1 LDSKESLDIST
12 RFTHRGIPARR
23 IRIAQDD
30 LGSGHSS
37 LLRMDRVPA
46 IVKIDQ
52 RLVRGALNRPVRA
65 REFIDHLTLLAQGFG
80 APVTVEGLE
89 DIG

>member
-1 LDSKESLDIST
+1 
-12 RFTHRGIPARR
+12 
-23 IRIAQDD
+23 
-30 LGSGHSS
+30 
-37 LLRMDRVPA
+37 MDRVPA